1 MSSPTYLLELP
12 LKVATIAL
20 VVLVAILIPAWAY
33 KRVVKIGYDQCLIDL
48 KQAADKKQSRIDENM
63 KDHADRQGTREQVI
77 ADTIKADTASTNRDA
92 ITIERIQAD
101 AISKYK
107 TTQQHILS
115 QNRTPPTP
123 EECGCTPG
131 VVNPGIL
138 LILQQA
144 EADHNRS
151 VGDAAKPH

>member
-1 MSSPTYLLELP
+1 MPLPTYKLEIT
-12 LKVATIAL
+12 LKLITIATL
-20 VVLVAILIPAWAY
+20 VLIAIVIPAWAY

-48 KQAADKKQSRIDENM
+48 KQDADKEQTRLDDNM
-63 KDHADRQGTREQVI
+63 KDHVDRQGTREQVI

-107 TTQQHILS
+107 ATQQHILS

-138 LILQQA
+138 HVLQQA

-151 VGDAAKPH
+151 LRDAAKPH